1 MEVPMNNKHNIL
13 PILSGIGAAAIFG
26 LSFLFSKMALNSAG
40 IFDLLSFRFLTAF
53 LIMTALIAL
62 KVIKVN
68 YKGKNIKGLIL
79 LGLMEPIVYFIFET
93 YGIKFSSSSIA
104 GLMIALIPI
113 GVVVLSSYFL
123 KEKPSAI
130 QLMFII
136 MSVLGVM
143 IIGVLGSTGSGGG
156 NLIGILLLLGAVI
169 SAAAFTIISRKLS
182 VDFTPMELTY
192 SMMLLGAVFFNGV
205 SIANHLA
212 NGNIGDYFSP
222 LKNTNFL
229 ISIGYLGIL
238 SSIVAYF
245 LINFTLSKLEASK
258 SAVVSNLATI
268 VSIIAGVVV
277 LKESFYYYHLIG
289 SILIIAGVWGTNN
302 YEIKKVEEFQ
312 FSQTE

>member
-1 MEVPMNNKHNIL
+1 MSNKHNFL
-13 PILSGIGAAAIFG
+13 PVLSGIGAAAIFG

-40 IFDLLSFRFLTAF
+40 TFELLSFRFLTAF
-53 LIMTALIAL
+53 LIMSMLIGL
-62 KVIKVN
+62 KIIKVN
-68 YKGKNIKGLIL
+68 YKGKNIKGLL
-79 LGLMEPIVYFIFET
+79 LLSLMEPIIYFIFET

-123 KEKPSAI
+123 KEKPSAP
-130 QLMFII
+130 QLVFII

-143 IIGVLGSTGSGGG
+143 LIGVMGSSGSGGG
-156 NLIGILLLLGAVI
+156 NLFGIMLLLGAVM
-169 SAAAFTIISRKLS
+169 SAASFTIISRKLS
-182 VDFTPMELTY
+182 ADFTPMELTY
-192 SMMLLGAVFFNGV
+192 SMMLLGAVFFNGI
-205 SIANHLA
+205 SIINHLV
-212 NGNIGDYFSP
+212 NNDIKNYFAP
-222 LKNTNFL
+222 LKNINFL

-277 LKESFYYYHLIG
+277 LNESFYFYHLLG

-302 YEIKKVEEFQ
+302 YEIKRVIDAQHPRAE
-312 FSQTE
+312 